1 MKLVT
6 KLTILCASLLFAV
19 AAALSGA
26 MLWQVREQS
35 YQSLKS
41 RSEEKLREL
50 EDSFT
55 EALNRNNTEIG
66 SSSAQK
72 VFLRYCFRRC
82 GVDGGVLAMNGE
94 LLSAP
99 AQIDPRNYLD
109 VTLGDGVREVRCG
122 AAGKRYLILG
132 RALEWKQSEFQV
144 YLVSDASYIRL
155 ELAELLGRFALM
167 ALCVCVFGLFG
178 VQWLIR
184 RTLAPLSQLQKTTEH
199 IAGGNYSERVFVPS
213 KDEVGLLAD
222 NFNRMAA
229 AVEAHFQAL
238 TEQNARQRLF
248 IGSVTHEFKTPLTSL
263 LLNVDTLRT
272 VYLPEEKQQELL
284 EAMDGQLRWLEQMV
298 HKLLKLISLGKS
310 AQIKPS
316 SVPLLLERV
325 GKMTE
330 GTMEKYGTELKISCA
345 ADTLP
350 MDLDLM
356 CSALVNLVENGA
368 KASVPGQ
375 AILLRAAGNTLE
387 VTDSGKGIPEKDLER
402 VTEPFY
408 MGDPSRSKVKGG
420 FGLGLALVK
429 EIAAVHGASLDIQST
444 PGKGTT
450 VRLGF
455 PANGNQTVIQP

>member
-6 KLTILCASLLFAV
+6 KLTVLCAALLFAV

-35 YQSLKS
+35 YQSLTQ
-41 RSEEKLREL
+41 RSEEQLNAL
-50 EDSFT
+50 AASFAEGLT
-55 EALNRNNTEIG
+55 FNYAAIE

-72 VFLRYCFRRC
+72 VFLQYSFRNC

-99 AQIDPRNYLD
+99 TQIDPRNYLD
-109 VTLGDGVREVRCG
+109 VTLKDGVQTARCS
-122 AAGKRYLILG
+122 AAGRQYLILG
-132 RALEWKQSEFQV
+132 RALEWKQGEFQV
-144 YLVSDASYIRL
+144 YLVSDASFIRL
-155 ELAELLGRFALM
+155 ELAELLGRFVLM

-178 VQWLIR
+178 VRWLIR
-184 RTLAPLSQLQKTTEH
+184 RTLSPLSQLQKTTEH
-199 IAGGNYSERVFVPS
+199 IAGGNYGERVRVS
-213 KDEVGLLAD
+213 SQDEVGLLAE

-229 AVEAHFQAL
+229 AVESHFQDL
-238 TEQNARQRLF
+238 TEQNTRQRLF

-272 VYLPEEKQQELL
+272 VYLPEEKQEELL
-284 EAMDGQLRWLEQMV
+284 EAMDGQLHWLEQMV

-310 AQIKPS
+310 AQLGPS
-316 SVPLLLERV
+316 SVPELLEQV
-325 GKMTE
+325 QKMTKP
-330 GTMEKYGTELKISCA
+330 TLEKYGTVLQISCT

-350 MDLDLM
+350 MDFDLM
-356 CSALVNLVENGA
+356 CSALVNLVENSA
-368 KASVPGQ
+368 KASFPGQ
-375 AILLRAAGNTLE
+375 TILLRAAGNTLE
-387 VTDSGKGIPEKDLER
+387 VADSGRGIPEKDLAR

-408 MGDPSRSKVKGG
+408 MGDPSRSKINGG

-444 PGKGTT
+444 PGEGTT
-450 VRLGF
+450 VRLVF